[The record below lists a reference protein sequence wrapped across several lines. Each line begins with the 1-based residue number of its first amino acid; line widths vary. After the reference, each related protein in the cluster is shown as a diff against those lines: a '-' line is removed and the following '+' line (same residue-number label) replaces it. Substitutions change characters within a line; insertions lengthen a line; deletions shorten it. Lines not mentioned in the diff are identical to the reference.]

1 MKLGLQIPDFAW
13 PGGPGMIRP
22 TLANYASA
30 AEAAGLSSL
39 WTMDHFFQIPYVG
52 PVRDPML
59 EGYTTLGFLAAVT
72 SRIHLGT
79 LVTGVVY
86 RHPGILVRTATT
98 LDILSGGRAYLGIG
112 AAWFKREAVGLGV
125 PFPSTA
131 ERFERLEETLRI
143 AKQMW
148 SKKVGPYKGNHYQ
161 LKEALNRPQPLARPH
176 PPILIGGEGRRKTLR
191 LVAQY
196 ADACNVFAYDG
207 PAHVRRKFDILRR
220 HCDDVDR
227 DFDTIERTV
236 LGSLEIDPPDK
247 RLKRELT
254 RLKAMAKAGVQH
266 YIFTVSSVRELE
278 IIGREIVPAVA
289 EL

>member
-1 MKLGLQIPDFAW
+1 MKLGMQIADFDW
-13 PGGPGMIRP
+13 TGGPAMIRP
-22 TLANYASA
+22 MLAEIAGA

-52 PVRDPML
+52 PVRAPML
-59 EGYTTLGFLAAVT
+59 EAYTTLGFLAAVT

-79 LVTGVVY
+79 LVTGVIY

-98 LDILSGGRAYLGIG
+98 LDILCGGRAYLGIG
-112 AAWFKREAVGLGV
+112 AAWFTREAVGLGV

-131 ERFERLEETLRI
+131 ERLERLEETLRI
-143 AKQMW
+143 AQQMW
-148 SKKVGPYKGNHYQ
+148 SSKVAPFQGKHYQ

-176 PPILIGGEGRRKTLR
+176 PPILIGGEGKRKTLR
-191 LVAQY
+191 LVAKY

-207 PAHVRRKFDILRR
+207 PASVRRKFDVLRR
-220 HCDDVDR
+220 HCDDVGR

-236 LGSLEIDPPDK
+236 LGSLEIDSKEK
-247 RLKRELT
+247 RLGREIT
-254 RLKAMAKAGVQH
+254 RLRAMAGAGVQH
-266 YIFTVSSVRELE
+266 FIFSTSSVRELE
-278 IIGREIVPAVA
+278 VIGREVVPAVA

>member
-1 MKLGLQIPDFAW
+1 
-13 PGGPGMIRP
+13 MIRP
-22 TLANYASA
+22 MLAEIAGA
-30 AEAAGLSSL
+30 AEAAGLASL

-52 PVRDPML
+52 PVREPML
-59 EGYTTLGFLAAVT
+59 EAYTTLGFLAAVT
-72 SRIHLGT
+72 SRIQLGA

-98 LDILSGGRAYLGIG
+98 LDILCGGRAYFGIG
-112 AAWFKREAVGLGV
+112 AAWFEREAVGLGV

-143 AKQMW
+143 ARQMW
-148 SKKVGPYKGNHYQ
+148 SDRVGPFQGKHYR

-176 PPILIGGEGRRKTLR
+176 PPILIGGEGKRKTLR
-191 LVAQY
+191 LVARY

-207 PAHVRRKFDILRR
+207 PASVRRKFDVLRR
-220 HCDDVDR
+220 HCDDVGR

-236 LGSLEIDPPDK
+236 LGSLEIDARGK
-247 RLKRELT
+247 RLGREIA
-254 RLKAMAKAGVQH
+254 RLRAMAEAGVQH
-266 YIFTVSSVRELE
+266 YIFSASSVRELE
-278 IIGREIVPAVA
+278 MIGREVVPAIA